1 MIPKRQSYRNLKSL
15 DEAQTI
21 FFSRFKDLPA
31 ASEIVSVRLA
41 LGRRLVRA
49 VKAVRST
56 PAYNASAVD
65 GVAVRAASTFAAFP
79 ETPVSLAMETEAIS
93 VNTGNPLPEGTDA
106 VVMIEKV
113 ERVGGRCEVREAV
126 YPWQNVR
133 KMGEDIVK
141 GEIIVPARHVLRP
154 YDLGALLASGVL
166 EVEVFRRP
174 RVLIIP
180 TGTEIISPEEAP
192 DPLPPGKIIEVNGQV
207 LASLAS
213 ECGAECT
220 LGRPAPDLPEAIKEA
235 ILAGIA
241 DGYDVVM
248 TIAGSSAGS
257 EDYTPA
263 AFAELGELLVHGV
276 TLMPG
281 KPTLLAAI
289 KDRPVV
295 GIPGYPV
302 SAAVSF
308 REFVRPLLFQIQG
321 QPAPRHPEV
330 EAVLGRKIPSK
341 LGLEEHVRVI
351 VGKIDGRAV
360 AVPLGGG
367 AGMMTSLVRA
377 DGILRIPSN
386 VGGYSE
392 GETAPVELLTPESE
406 LNNRLL
412 MLGSHD
418 LTIDLLASAVKEASD
433 GRVAVSSSNIGSMGG
448 LLAVGK
454 GIAHFAGSHLLD
466 PDTGDYNRSWLK
478 KYLPG
483 ADIALVTL
491 VHRHQGLMT
500 QKGNPKGIRGVGD
513 LARPDVALVNR
524 QAGSGTRILLDY
536 ELKKS
541 GIGAAS
547 ISGYGNE
554 EYTHMG
560 VAMAV
565 TSGRADVGMGILAA
579 ARALDLDFIPIARER
594 YDLVIPARFLKD
606 PRIALLLDIIR
617 SDEFRKQVMALG
629 GYEIGETGK
638 IQEIDIQ

>member
-15 DEAQTI
+15 DEAQAI
-21 FFSRFKDLPA
+21 FFSRFRDMLVGTETVPTRA
-31 ASEIVSVRLA
+31 A
-41 LGRRLVRA
+41 LGRRLVHA
-49 VKAVRST
+49 VKALRST

-65 GVAVRAASTFAAFP
+65 GMAVRAALTFAAFP
-79 ETPVSLAMETEAIS
+79 ESPVSLALGTEAIA

-106 VVMIEKV
+106 VVMIEKL
-113 ERVGGRCEVREAV
+113 ERLSERCEIREAV
-126 YPWQNVR
+126 YPWQHVR

-141 GEIIVPARHVLRP
+141 GEIILPARHVLRP
-154 YDLGALLASGVL
+154 YDQGALLMAGLL

-180 TGTEIISPEEAP
+180 TGTEIILPEEAP
-192 DPLPPGKIIEVNGQV
+192 DPLPPGKILEVNGQV
-207 LASLAS
+207 LASLAT

-220 LGRPAPDLPEAIKEA
+220 IGRSAPDRLDAIKA
-235 ILAGIA
+235 DIVAGIA
-241 DGYDVVM
+241 DGYDLIM

-276 TLMPG
+276 TVMPG

-289 KDRPVV
+289 QGRPVV

-308 REFVRPLLFQIQG
+308 REFAAPLLFQIQG
-321 QPAPRHPEV
+321 GPAPEQPII
-330 EAVLGRKIPSK
+330 EAVIGRKIPSK
-341 LGLEEHVRVI
+341 PGLEEHIRVI
-351 VGKIDGRAV
+351 VGKIDGKAV

-377 DGILRIPSN
+377 DGILRVPPNIS
-386 VGGYSE
+386 GYSE
-392 GETAPVELLTPESE
+392 GETAPVELLTSE
-406 LNNRLL
+406 YELGARLL
-412 MLGSHD
+412 ALGSHD

-433 GRVAVSSSNIGSMGG
+433 GRITVSSSNIGSMGG
-448 LLAVGK
+448 LIAVGK
-454 GIAHFAGSHLLD
+454 GITHFAGSHLLD
-466 PDTGDYNRSWLK
+466 TDTGEYNRPWLK
-478 KYLPG
+478 KHLPG
-483 ADIALVTL
+483 SDIALVTL

-500 QKGNPKGIRGVGD
+500 LKGNPKGIKCIGD
-513 LARPDVALVNR
+513 LERPDIALVNR

-536 ELKKS
+536 ELKKY
-541 GIGAAS
+541 GIGAAA
-547 ISGYGNE
+547 ISGYENE

-565 TSGRADVGMGILAA
+565 TSGRADVGMGVLSA

-594 YDLVIPARFLKD
+594 YDLVIPVKFLED
-606 PRIALLLDIIR
+606 TRIRLLLDIIR
-617 SDEFRKQVMALG
+617 SDKFQNQVLALG
-629 GYEIGETGK
+629 GYEIEETGK
-638 IQEIDIQ
+638 IQ